1 MKRVPEMKMRDTIP
15 WASVLLWLVPSAISL
30 AAPNAIVAGRSIGR
44 IRLGEPAKQA
54 TGPLGAATN
63 ADAASGRLWQ
73 VWTSPSSPSSTRYE
87 LDVLTV
93 RDESGLHEYVEQLR
107 VTSPWF
113 ATPQGV
119 HVGSRLSAVIAA
131 FPKVRRVNPDETPA
145 KHQQIALYD
154 DVGQGIAFEFAAATH
169 GVPGSTE
176 CRAIL
181 VHPKRKSALDEY
193 YPWYMPDDIG
203 VLHDAL

>member
-1 MKRVPEMKMRDTIP
+1 MSMQCKIFP
-15 WASVLLWLVPSAISL
+15 ASVLLWTVSCSLSL

-44 IRLGEPAKQA
+44 ICLGEPAKQA
-54 TGPLGAATN
+54 TGSLGAMTN
-63 ADAASGRLWQ
+63 ADGASGRFWQ
-73 VWTSPSSPSSTRYE
+73 VWTSRTSLSSKRYE

-113 ATPQGV
+113 ATYRGIR
-119 HVGSRLSAVIAA
+119 VGSSLSAVSTA
-131 FPKVRRVNPDETPA
+131 FPKVRRINPDATPA

-154 DVGQGIAFEFAAATH
+154 DVSQGITFEFAAEKH

-181 VHPKRKSALDEY
+181 VHPKRKTALDEY
-193 YPWYMPDDIG
+193 YPWYMPDHNG
-203 VLHDAL
+203 VRHDAL